1 MSEKDESDQHRRVLV
16 DQVKS
21 NQRAS
26 APFAKTWRSYCDSHG
41 DGFYDPARHST
52 QFLEDFL
59 KYAAEKRGGS
69 KDDESSSSRRS
80 RSPRSRRNGRHRTR
94 HGRRHDRGR
103 TRRKGRLRRRSD
115 SRSRS
120 GIPTRKTAIKGAER
134 AVAAFTKELEELK
147 GISDD
152 SEPVEHSEQPNQDLQ
167 LSRWRAEVEAERAA
181 QVSEAE
187 RKLQEEKA
195 ARLKEAEEKLD
206 QAIAERLQEAEEKLR
221 AEVHSRLDDAQRH
234 AEAKVKMFMEDV
246 CPKIESSWAEQM
258 KGLALKARDAR
269 AAVLHL
275 AQEAG

>member
-1 MSEKDESDQHRRVLV
+1 MRL
-16 DQVKS
+16 KS
-21 NQRAS
+21 VEAPKMTSPALRA
-26 APFAKTWRSYCDSHG
+26 A
-41 DGFYDPARHST
+41 
-52 QFLEDFL
+52 
-59 KYAAEKRGGS
+59 
-69 KDDESSSSRRS
+69 
-80 RSPRSRRNGRHRTR
+80 
-94 HGRRHDRGR
+94 RGR
-103 TRRKGRLRRRSD
+103 PGRAGTGGIGPAMGGGTIEDVPDAKVVCGGRTST
-115 SRSRS
+115 SRS